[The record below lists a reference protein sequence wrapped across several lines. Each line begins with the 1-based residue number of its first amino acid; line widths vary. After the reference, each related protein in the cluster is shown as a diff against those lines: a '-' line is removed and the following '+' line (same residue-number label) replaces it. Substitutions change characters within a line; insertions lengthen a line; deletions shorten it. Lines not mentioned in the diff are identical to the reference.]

1 MKTLMSRFCIFND
14 NLRKFL
20 LVEAGGI
27 VICHLLLVGMFLSD
41 HIFLPG
47 FFFPLSFCPDL
58 PLLLPSLS
66 CSFLHSSPS
75 PPFLICMCYC
85 KSPIQMEVYMPL
97 LSQFKT
103 RTQNGR
109 CATEYVTISSVP
121 YFDTFQF
128 VH

>member
-47 FFFPLSFCPDL
+47 FFFPSLSVLISPFFFPPSPAPSFTL
-58 PLLLPSLS
+58 PHLLLS
-66 CSFLHSSPS
+66 
-75 PPFLICMCYC
+75 
-85 KSPIQMEVYMPL
+85 
-97 LSQFKT
+97 
-103 RTQNGR
+103 
-109 CATEYVTISSVP
+109 
-121 YFDTFQF
+121 
-128 VH
+128 